1 MRSRY
6 WVIAG
11 LVLLLSGG
19 GVAAAESPKLEQTE
33 DLLILKVPG
42 KFDEVME
49 WLKDAIRGR
58 NYFLTGITNVDEGM
72 SKRAEL
78 MKVPF
83 DFAHYKVVGYCTLTI
98 GVQALQ
104 QDPNIGAFMPCRFAV
119 YQPKNQEIVTIVS
132 LRPTYMSRVFKSPE
146 VHRLAQLVEADTI
159 QILKAVAGN

>member
-1 MRSRY
+1 MGIRH
-6 WVIAG
+6 WVVVG
-11 LVLLLSGG
+11 LVLLLPAN
-19 GVAAAESPKLEQTE
+19 GVAAAEPPRLEQTE
-33 DLLILKVPG
+33 DLLILKIPG

-58 NYFLTGITNVDEGM
+58 NYFLTGVTHVDEGM

-104 QDPNIGAFMPCRFAV
+104 QDPHIGAFMPCRFAV
-119 YQPKNQEIVTIVS
+119 YQPKNQDLVTIVS
-132 LRPTYMSRVFKSPE
+132 LRPTYMSRVFRSAE
-146 VHRLAQLVEADTI
+146 VRRLAQLVETDTI

>member
-1 MRSRY
+1 MRMKH
-6 WVIAG
+6 WVAVG
-11 LVLLLSGG
+11 LILLLSAA
-19 GVAAAESPKLEQTE
+19 GVSAAEAPKVEQTE

-42 KFDEVME
+42 KFEEVLD
-49 WLKDAIRGR
+49 WLKDAIRAR

-83 DFAHYKVVGYCTLTI
+83 DFAHYKVIGYCALTI

-119 YQPKNQEIVTIVS
+119 YQPKNQEAVTIVS
-132 LRPTYMSRVFKSPE
+132 LRPTYMSRVFRNLE
-146 VHRLAQLVEADTI
+146 VQRLAQQVEADTI
-159 QILKAVAGN
+159 AILKAVAGN